1 MNFGVT
7 YNCVVKPFADP
18 PATMTGEIAR
28 LRILVDVL
36 GEIDPRLAGQVALTN
51 IRGGCV
57 YDSGGRASSAL
68 FIKRWRERDTFR
80 AGSVLRD
87 DFGR

>member
-1 MNFGVT
+1 MRVI

-18 PATMTGEIAR
+18 PATVTGEISR

-36 GEIDPRLAGQVALTN
+36 GKLDPRLAGQVALTN
-51 IRGGCV
+51 KRRGGV

-68 FIKRWRERDTFR
+68 FVKRWQERDTFR
-80 AGSVLRD
+80 ADGVLRD
-87 DFGR
+87 ELWR